1 MLWYKA
7 WLETR
12 ARFLIALG
20 GITALCAYRVYD
32 PTRSLSWTQIS
43 YYYFT
48 LRSGQGVLQLL
59 WLVAITLLMMGGLLQ
74 EKANGSAPFTL
85 AMPVSRRRLVNVR
98 ICTGLMQSALLI
110 VVPWAAMYAT
120 YRFMGPARP
129 METVLFYVVVLAGG
143 GAVFVGASLLISS
156 LVEGAYTAPMISAG
170 ILLLCVNAPRSL
182 SLVNPV
188 AFMSGRDYLGPDNL
202 TTGPVPWGPAAAYLC
217 VAALLIVASV
227 KAIERRDF

>member
-12 ARFLIALG
+12 VRFLISLV

-32 PTRSLSWTQIS
+32 PTRSQSWTQSS

-59 WLVAITLLMMGGLLQ
+59 WLVAVTLLMMGGLLQ
-74 EKANGSAPFTL
+74 EKANGSAAFTL
-85 AMPVSRRRLVNVR
+85 GLPVSRGLLMNVR
-98 ICTGLMQSALLI
+98 VYAGLIQSALLI
-110 VVPWAAMYAT
+110 AVPWAAMYAT

-129 METVLFYVVVLAGG
+129 MEPVLFYAVVLAGG

-170 ILLLCVNAPRSL
+170 ILLVCVNAPKSL
-182 SLVNPV
+182 SLVNPM
-188 AFMSGRDYLGPDNL
+188 AFMSGRAYLAPDNL
-202 TTGPVPWGPAAAYLC
+202 TTGPVPWGPATAYFC
-217 VAALLIVASV
+217 VAALLIAASL
-227 KAIERRDF
+227 KAVERRDF